1 MKQLRAKYCGG
12 LQFCQQ
18 KQWLRAGVICLAL
31 PYGPHAGVGINE
43 RGDGPPG
50 ENTRTLDAGDLSPR
64 GGCCARARKKDGGK
78 MEVMEIEEKDWEDE
92 RTGKQESER
101 QERAAWEPERSTT
114 TPK

>member
-1 MKQLRAKYCGG
+1 MKRLRAKYCGG

-18 KQWLRAGVICLAL
+18 KQWLSAGVICLAL

-78 MEVMEIEEKDWEDE
+78 MEVMEIEEKDWRMRE
-92 RTGKQESER
+92 QEN
-101 QERAAWEPERSTT
+101 RSRRGRKGQHGSQNESTSIQ
-114 TPK
+114 K